1 MSLELLNKN
10 NNAEEIEEYQ
20 EIEEIEEIEEVIK
33 SPEQKISDTASDLK
47 KRILDLSN
55 ATSSFI

>member
-10 NNAEEIEEYQ
+10 NTVKEIEEYQ
-20 EIEEIEEIEEVIK
+20 EIEEIEEVIK